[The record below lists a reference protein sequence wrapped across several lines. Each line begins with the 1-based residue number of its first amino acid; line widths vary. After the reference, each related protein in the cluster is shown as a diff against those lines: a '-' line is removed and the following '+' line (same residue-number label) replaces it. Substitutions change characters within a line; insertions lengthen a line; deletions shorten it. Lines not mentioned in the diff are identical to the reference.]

1 MFPPNRRAEKHR
13 NQHPIDAVLSYN
25 IINVMSGN
33 VLIILCVLF
42 GVVYGEMEPEI
53 DGRVTVFLRPL
64 VGGKHT
70 PLIPSSSSDAYTH
83 NIIAIPI
90 NRRLG

>member
-1 MFPPNRRAEKHR
+1 
-13 NQHPIDAVLSYN
+13 
-25 IINVMSGN
+25 MSGN

-70 PLIPSSSSDAYTH
+70 PLLPSSSSDAYIH
-83 NIIAIPI
+83 NIIAIAGDWDETWI
-90 NRRLG
+90 DQIYFCDYLEL